1 VSNPITPAERAALE
15 AALADI
21 GVHTFQSAARADRF
35 DEYLDHRTTCASAAP
50 SLLAALAEAER
61 EIHTARLDIAAAAVT
76 RDHESHDAAPG
87 EDGTATRKDAAP
99 ALEGVGF
106 LGSPS
111 PGAAPSPP
119 GDVRA
124 AVAHTATLRALFDC
138 ARAWE
143 PNARL
148 LGNVR
153 AGDAVAALDAV
164 LRAALAG
171 QGSCSEIP
179 KSSTPPGD
187 RWTLL
192 ADNPETWPDN
202 SCEMVC
208 VSRLPGSRETW
219 RATDLRGLVADGR
232 AIGWRW
238 HPWPPHAQGGGAG

>member
-1 VSNPITPAERAALE
+1 VSAPADPRPEPEALKPCPFCGQRGSLFGGTDSCPMFHVWCRGDMEWDANGCVCRSAYFDTAAQ
-15 AALADI
+15 A
-21 GVHTFQSAARADRF
+21 
-35 DEYLDHRTTCASAAP
+35 
-50 SLLAALAEAER
+50 
-61 EIHTARLDIAAAAVT
+61 IAAWNRRAP
-76 RDHESHDAAPG
+76 ESHDAAPG